1 MQPLDLERYLHQEIP
16 LSAAMAVTVRAVTQD
31 AVVLEAPLA
40 PNINRHATVFGGS
53 SGALA
58 LLAGWSL
65 LHVRLGGPQSRVLIQ
80 RHSIDYLTPITG
92 AFSARAVLAEPQR
105 WDAFVTAMKRRGRAR
120 VRVEV
125 RIEAAGALA
134 ARFSGEFV
142 ALR

>member
-16 LSAAMAVTVRAVTQD
+16 LSAAMAVTVRAATHD
-31 AVVLEAPLA
+31 TVVLEAPLA
-40 PNINRHATVFGGS
+40 PNINHHATVFGGS
-53 SGALA
+53 IGALA

-65 LHVRLGGPQSRVLIQ
+65 LHVRLAGVESRVLIQ

-92 AFSARAVLAEPQR
+92 AFSASALLEEPQR
-105 WDAFVTAMKRRGRAR
+105 WDAFITALKRRGRAR

-125 RIEAAGALA
+125 RIEAPAALA